1 MVRAVINKPFGR
13 MACVT
18 GAPIRVAADASDDTL
33 ESARQQVERGL
44 NDATARAEALADGAG
59 HG

>member
-1 MVRAVINKPFGR
+1 MINQPFGR

-18 GAPIRVAADASDDTL
+18 GAPIRVAADASDAAL
-33 ESARQQVERGL
+33 ETARQQVERGL
-44 NDATARAEALADGAG
+44 NEATARAEALADGAR

>member
-1 MVRAVINKPFGR
+1 MINKPFGR

-33 ESARQQVERGL
+33 ESARAQVERGL
-44 NDATARAEALADGAG
+44 NDVTARAEALADGAG

>member
-1 MVRAVINKPFGR
+1 MINKPFGR

-44 NDATARAEALADGAG
+44 NEATARAEALADGAG